1 MWKGKKPEKALKI
14 TYFGHFYVHLGP
26 NLKRLFS
33 VFIILGNQ
41 YRPQTITWERSGSQ
55 PEKAT
60 PNWTNPI

>member
-33 VFIILGNQ
+33 VFIILGLKQ
-41 YRPQTITWERSGSQ
+41 LP
-55 PEKAT
+55 
-60 PNWTNPI
+60 